1 MTTQFKPSTSAI
13 LAGMSLLVLFGCKD
27 ELGPYGG
34 SGTLELR
41 EARLGAQVPGIVLSV
56 RVEEGD
62 SAKPGDTLV
71 VLDTISRAIQRD
83 QARAAAMA
91 ARAMWEQVSRGSRA
105 EDIGQAL
112 AQKDAAR
119 AQAAG
124 ALDNFRR
131 IEGLA
136 SQGAATP
143 AQLEVARTQL
153 ASVQAQVKALEATA
167 NRLVKGSRIEEITRS
182 RAQYEQAD
190 AALRAAQDLLER
202 SIVRAP
208 QGPEGL
214 WRVTERLVEPGEMV
228 QPGGQVVSVADP
240 GRAELRIYLPE
251 KSVAMVKIGDKASVF
266 LDSEPT
272 KAIPAVVASV
282 SKSAEFTPKNVQTA
296 GERAKLVYAV
306 VLRVTNPGNLKSGMP
321 ATAGI
326 EVGN

>member
-1 MTTQFKPSTSAI
+1 MTTRSQPSLSAI
-13 LAGMSLLVLFGCKD
+13 MAGISFLVLFGCKD
-27 ELGPYGG
+27 DLGPYGG

-71 VLDTISRAIQRD
+71 VLDTLSRAIQRD

-91 ARAMWEQVSRGSRA
+91 ARAMWDQVSRGSRA

-112 AQKDAAR
+112 AQKEVAR

-124 ALDNFRR
+124 AQDNFRR
-131 IEGLA
+131 LEGLA

-143 AQLEVARTQL
+143 AQLEASRNQL
-153 ASVQAQVKALEATA
+153 ASAQAQVKALEATA
-167 NRLVKGSRIEEITRS
+167 ERLVKGSRIEEIARS
-182 RAQYEQAD
+182 RAQYEQAE

-208 QGPEGL
+208 DGAKGR
-214 WRVTERLVEPGEMV
+214 WTVTERLVEPGEMV
-228 QPGGQVVSVADP
+228 QPGGQVVSLADP
-240 GRAELRIYLPE
+240 GRVELRLYLSE
-251 KSVAMVKIGDKASVF
+251 KSVAVVKIGDKASVF
-266 LDSEPT
+266 LDSEPST
-272 KAIPAVVASV
+272 AIPAVVASV

-306 VLRVTNPGNLKSGMP
+306 VLRVANPGNLKSGMP
-321 ATAGI
+321 ATARI

>member
-1 MTTQFKPSTSAI
+1 MTTFPKLSTTAI
-13 LAGMSLLVLFGCKD
+13 LAGISIFALFGCKND
-27 ELGPYGG
+27 LGSYGG

-62 SAKPGDTLV
+62 STKPGDTLV
-71 VLDTISRAIQRD
+71 VLDTVSRAIQRD
-83 QARAAAMA
+83 QARAASMA
-91 ARAMWEQVSRGSRA
+91 ARATWEQTSRGSRV

-112 AQKDAAR
+112 AQKEVAR
-119 AQAAG
+119 AQLAG
-124 ALDNFRR
+124 VQDNFRR

-143 AQLEVARTQL
+143 AQLEAARTQL
-153 ASVQAQVKALEATA
+153 ASSQAQLKALDATA
-167 NRLVKGSRIEEITRS
+167 DRLVKGSRIEEITRS
-182 RAQYEQAD
+182 HAQFEQAE
-190 AALRAAQDLLER
+190 AALRAAQDLLDR

-208 QGPEGL
+208 NGPKGL
-214 WRVTERLVEPGEMV
+214 WTVTERLVEPGEMV
-228 QPGGQVVSVADP
+228 QPGGQVVSLADP
-240 GRAELRIYLPE
+240 GRAELRIYLSE
-251 KSVAMVKIGDKASVF
+251 KAAATVKVADKASVF
-266 LDSEPT
+266 LDSDPS

-282 SKSAEFTPKNVQTA
+282 SHSAEFTPKNVQTA

-321 ATAGI
+321 ATARI